1 MSDCHQHPSPS
12 SSRRTSRVTNW
23 DWLSHRTAY
32 DEVTGPEVLA
42 VLLGVSE
49 DGEGGVTGGVYAS
62 QLLQGLAVLLQ
73 PLHRG
78 LQAVWEGQ
86 WGQRGG
92 RGQFGLWEKW
102 RKEEVNV
109 ISLNTSQTK

>member
-1 MSDCHQHPSPS
+1 M
-12 SSRRTSRVTNW
+12 TNW

-42 VLLGVSE
+42 VPLGVSE
-49 DGEGGVTGGVYAS
+49 DGEGGVTGGVNAS
-62 QLLQGLAVLLQ
+62 QLLQGLGVLLQ

-86 WGQRGG
+86 RGQGGG
-92 RGQFGLWEKW
+92 RGHFGLWEKW
-102 RKEEVNV
+102 RKEKVKAIN
-109 ISLNTSQTK
+109 INIT